1 VDPVPTASIV
11 TAIRHDLQENA
22 GTGAASVR
30 NVRRKYSRTLK
41 PENPERLL
49 AAVTALVRSGA
60 WDDRL
65 VGLELLLSHSGA
77 FRKLNDELVE
87 QLADGLADWGSVDL
101 FGVTISG
108 PAWREGLVSDTRIS
122 AWARSSD
129 RWRRRLAL
137 VSTVPLNSKAR
148 GGSGDARRT
157 LLVCRQLKADR
168 DDMVVKG
175 VSWALRELAK
185 RHPTAVTQFMRDE
198 GAELAPRIRREVTNK
213 LTTGLKAPRTRRRG

>member
-1 VDPVPTASIV
+1 VDPVPIATIIA
-11 TAIRHDLQENA
+11 AIRQDLQENA

-41 PENPERLL
+41 QENPERLL
-49 AAVTALVRSGA
+49 AVVTALVRSGA

-65 VGLELLLSHSGA
+65 VGFELLLSHSGA
-77 FRKLNDELVE
+77 FRELNDELVE

-108 PAWREGLVSDTRIS
+108 PAWREGLVFDTRIS

>member
-11 TAIRHDLQENA
+11 TAIRQDLQENA

-30 NVRRKYSRTLK
+30 NVRRKYSWKLK
-41 PENPERLL
+41 QENPERLL
-49 AAVTALVRSGA
+49 VVVTALVCSGA

-65 VGLELLLSHSGA
+65 VGFELLLSHSGA

-129 RWRRRLAL
+129 RWRRRLAGFFRAIEL
-137 VSTVPLNSKAR
+137 ESSRWIGRCATDLARVPSA
-148 GGSGDARRT
+148 
-157 LLVCRQLKADR
+157 
-168 DDMVVKG
+168 
-175 VSWALRELAK
+175 
-185 RHPTAVTQFMRDE
+185 E
-198 GAELAPRIRREVTNK
+198 G
-213 LTTGLKAPRTRRRG
+213 